1 MRTKQKRSDWTDP
14 DDAPR
19 VSASEL
25 RKATWRIGDR
35 IVDRATA
42 TRAIRRAGRPLA
54 KDPRK
59 QVTIRL
65 PESVL
70 TRWRASGSG
79 WQTRMAAVLEKRA
92 P

>member
-1 MRTKQKRSDWTDP
+1 MTTKPKHSNWIDP
-14 DDAPR
+14 DDAP
-19 VSASEL
+19 AWTSEDF
-25 RKATWRIGDR
+25 RKATWRIGDKAVTR
-35 IVDRATA
+35 DEAR
-42 TRAIRRAGRPLA
+42 RAIRRGRPFA

-70 TRWRASGSG
+70 ARWRSSGAG
-79 WQTRMAAVLEKRA
+79 WQTRMAEVLEQRA

>member
-1 MRTKQKRSDWTDP
+1 MKTKHKHSDWVDP
-14 DDAPR
+14 DEAPKLTR
-19 VSASEL
+19 KDL

-35 IVDRATA
+35 VVTRDEAK
-42 TRAIRRAGRPLA
+42 RAIRRGRPVA
-54 KDPRK
+54 ENPRK

-70 TRWRASGSG
+70 ERWRESGAG
-79 WQTRMAAVLEKRA
+79 WQTRMAEVLEKRA